1 MQSGSLRLRL
11 FGFGGVV
18 LAASLVAI
26 WLGASALF
34 ARHLER
40 RVGAELDVH
49 LQQLAGA
56 LRLDASGAMQL
67 AREPA
72 DPRFDVPLGGLYWQA
87 ADLRDGRQ
95 IASRSLWTDRL
106 ALPAEEPGASVRS
119 HSTTGPD
126 GARLL
131 VHERRIIVPTANGD
145 HPVRLS
151 VAMDM
156 RELDELRSG
165 FGADLAP
172 ALALL
177 GMLLLGGFA
186 LQVSAGLRPLAR
198 VREALGAVRAGRTSR
213 LAMTGP
219 AEIAPLVDEVN
230 ALLETQER
238 AVARGRD
245 RAADLAHG
253 LKTPLTALSADV
265 RDLRRRGIDDIADTI
280 EQLAEGMHRHVER
293 ELARAR
299 IRHGR
304 GAATADAGVVIRSV
318 VRAVERTPEG
328 AGISFEI
335 DADDGATLPVDRDDL
350 SEIVGNLV
358 ENAVRH
364 AAARVAIRVVA
375 GGPSLLVEDDGPGMP
390 PDAVANAGLRGERLD
405 SGGGAGLGLAI
416 VGDIAEAYGAELSLG
431 ASSLGG
437 LAATVRF
444 RA

>member
-1 MQSGSLRLRL
+1 MGAGSLRLRL
-11 FGFGGVV
+11 FGLGGVV
-18 LAASLVAI
+18 LAASLLAI
-26 WLGASALF
+26 WFGASALF
-34 ARHLER
+34 GRHLER

-56 LRLDASGAMQL
+56 LRLDAGGAMQL

-87 ADLRDGRQ
+87 SDLRDGRE

-106 ALPAEEPGASVRS
+106 VLPPDGPGGAVRS
-119 HSTTGPD
+119 LSTPGPD

-131 VHERRIIVPTANGD
+131 VHERRIIVPTADGD
-145 HPVRLS
+145 HPVRLA
-151 VAMDM
+151 VGMDM
-156 RELDELRSG
+156 RELDELRAG

-172 ALALL
+172 ALAAL
-177 GMLLLGGFA
+177 GLLLLGGFA

-198 VREALGAVRAGRTSR
+198 VRDALGAVRAGRTSR
-213 LAMTGP
+213 LVMSGP

-253 LKTPLTALSADV
+253 LKTPLTALAADV
-265 RDLRRRGIDDIADTI
+265 RDLRGRGIDDVAGSI
-280 EQLAEGMHRHVER
+280 EHLAEGMRRHVER

-304 GAATADAGVVIRSV
+304 GVATADAGAVVRAV
-318 VRAVERTPEG
+318 VRAVERTPDG
-328 AGISFEI
+328 AKLEFAV
-335 DADDGATLPVDRDDL
+335 DAVDGATLPVDRDDL

-364 AAARVAIRVVA
+364 AAARVAIRVLPA
-375 GGPSLLVEDDGPGMP
+375 EQAILVEDDGPGIP
-390 PDAVANAGLRGERLD
+390 SDALQGVGQRGGRLD

-416 VGDIAEAYGAELSLG
+416 VGDIAEAYGAELALG